1 MLQDIKFWIA
11 VIAIVI
17 VVALGITVIL
27 QNNKIKNIENDLST
41 AVINLKAYESE
52 NDSLI
57 NKNIEY
63 NYTVE
68 QLNAS
73 TDSLVKELN
82 NVRKTLK
89 IKDKNIA
96 ELQYIAS
103 HNIKR
108 DSIIIHE
115 IDTIF
120 REKDF
125 NLDTTIG
132 DKWAKL
138 RLNLK
143 YPNQIN
149 AEYSFNNETIVL
161 SSSYK
166 ETIEP
171 PHKCWL
177 IRLFQKKHYVT
188 EVEVIQQN
196 PYCENDTH
204 KHIKIVN

>member
-1 MLQDIKFWIA
+1 MIQNIKFWI
-11 VIAIVI
+11 IAIITAII
-17 VVALGITVIL
+17 VVLGIMVFV
-27 QNNKIKNIENDLST
+27 QDHKIKNLENDLST

-103 HNIKR
+103 HTSKV
-108 DSIIIHE
+108 DSIFIR
-115 IDTIF
+115 DTIF
-120 REKDF
+120 KDKDF
-125 NLDTTIG
+125 YLDTIIS

-138 RLNLK
+138 QLSLR
-143 YPNQIN
+143 YPNEID
-149 AEYSFNNETIVL
+149 AEYSFNNETVII
-161 SSSYK
+161 SSSHK

-177 IRLFQKKHYVT
+177 VRLFQKKHFVT
-188 EVEVIQQN
+188 EVDVIQNN
-196 PYCENDTH
+196 PYCENDIH

>member
-1 MLQDIKFWIA
+1 MLQNVKFWIIIIVA
-11 VIAIVI
+11 AIITTLSCI
-17 VVALGITVIL
+17 VFIQHKKMESL
-27 QNNKIKNIENDLST
+27 KYDLST
-41 AVINLKAYESE
+41 AVINNKAYEAE

-57 NKNIEY
+57 NKNIEF
-63 NYTVE
+63 NYTIE

-73 TDSLVKELN
+73 GDSLIKELN
-82 NVRKTLK
+82 KVRKELK

-96 ELQYIAS
+96 ELQYLAS
-103 HNIKR
+103 HSRKT
-108 DSIIIHE
+108 DSIFVR
-115 IDTIF
+115 DTIF
-120 REKDF
+120 RDKDF
-125 NLDTTIG
+125 YLDTMIG

-138 RLNLK
+138 QLELK

-149 AEYSFNNETIVL
+149 AEYSFNNETIIL

-188 EVEVIQQN
+188 EVEVIQNN
-196 PYCENDTH
+196 PYCENDKH

>member
-1 MLQDIKFWIA
+1 MKNLKSYIILITIIIIAGLAIISIK
-11 VIAIVI
+11 
-17 VVALGITVIL
+17 
-27 QNNKIKNIENDLST
+27 QHKKIKQIENDLST
-41 AVINLKAYESE
+41 AVINIKAYESE

-63 NYTVE
+63 NYTIE
-68 QLNAS
+68 QLNS
-73 TDSLVKELN
+73 SSDSLVKELN
-82 NVRKTLK
+82 NVRKILK

-96 ELQYIAS
+96 ELQYIAA
-103 HNIKR
+103 HNVKR

-115 IDTIF
+115 RDTIF
-120 REKDF
+120 KEKDF
-125 NLDTTIG
+125 YLDTIIG

-138 RLNLK
+138 ELELK

-149 AEYSFNNETIVL
+149 AEYSFNNETMIL

-196 PYCENDTH
+196 PYCENDRH